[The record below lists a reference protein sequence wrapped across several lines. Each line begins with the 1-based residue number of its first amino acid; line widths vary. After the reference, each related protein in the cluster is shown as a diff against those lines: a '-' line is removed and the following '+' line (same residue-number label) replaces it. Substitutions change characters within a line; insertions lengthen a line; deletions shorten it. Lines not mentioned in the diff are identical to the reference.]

1 MFLKERLRRQQVLQ
15 STTQYDQAFYAGQ
28 RDGSLQSA
36 RAIIPLLL
44 SHLSVHSVID
54 VGCGVGTWLK
64 AFQENGVSDITGY
77 DGEYV
82 DTSAL
87 AIAAENFK
95 VLDLT
100 TDFVLPR
107 KADLAISLEV
117 AEHLP
122 AKNGDHLVR
131 QLTSVAPAV
140 LFSAAIPGQ
149 GGTSH
154 VNEQWQDYWR
164 SKFSAAGYHPFDAI
178 RPFVWGSNDVEIWY
192 QQNIILYCKEGLIP
206 SSDGI
211 RPTPPNLSLNIVH
224 PEYYLDLQRHGELYL
239 SKALKALPS
248 LAGKAISR
256 RMSKP

>member
-1 MFLKERLRRQQVLQ
+1 LQ
-15 STTQYDQAFYAGQ
+15 STTQYDQAFYARQ

-36 RAIIPLLL
+36 RAIIPILL
-44 SHLSVHSVID
+44 SHLSIHSVVD

-64 AFQENGVSDITGY
+64 AFQENGISDITGY
-77 DGEYV
+77 DGDYV
-82 DTSAL
+82 DTSTL
-87 AIAAENFK
+87 AISATNFK
-95 VLDLT
+95 ALDLC

-107 KADLAISLEV
+107 KVDLAISLEV

-122 AKNGDHLVR
+122 SKNGDHLVQ
-131 QLTSVAPAV
+131 QLVSVAPMV

-149 GGTSH
+149 GGTGH

-164 SKFSAAGYHPFDAI
+164 SKFNSFGYYPVDAI
-178 RPFVWGSNDVEIWY
+178 RPFVWGYPDVEIWY
-192 QQNIILYCKEGLIP
+192 QQNIILYCKEGHGP
-206 SSDGI
+206 SGNGI

-224 PEYYLDLQRHGELYL
+224 PGFYLELQQHGELYF

-256 RMSKP
+256 RLSKP

>member
-1 MFLKERLRRQQVLQ
+1 LQ

-44 SHLSVHSVID
+44 SKLSVHSVVD
-54 VGCGVGTWLK
+54 VGCGVGTWLR

-82 DTSAL
+82 DTAAL
-87 AIAAENFK
+87 AIDPENFK
-95 VLDLT
+95 VIDLC
-100 TDFVLPR
+100 TDFALPR

-122 AKNGDHLVR
+122 SKNGDHLVQ
-131 QLTSVAPAV
+131 QLTSAALMV

-149 GGTSH
+149 GGTGH
-154 VNEQWQDYWR
+154 INEQWQDYWR
-164 SKFSAAGYHPFDAI
+164 SKFNSFGYYPVDAI
-178 RPFVWGSNDVEIWY
+178 RPFVWGHHDVEIWY
-192 QQNIILYCKEGLIP
+192 QQNIVLYCKEGHLP
-206 SSDGI
+206 SSDLI
-211 RPTPPNLSLNIVH
+211 RPVPSNLSLNIVH
-224 PEYYLDLQRHGELYL
+224 PEYYLELQQHQQLYF
-239 SKALKALPS
+239 SKALKALPA

-256 RMSKP
+256 RVSKP

>member
-1 MFLKERLRRQQVLQ
+1 MQ
-15 STTQYDQAFYAGQ
+15 STTQYDQAFYTGQ

-44 SHLSVHSVID
+44 SHLSVHSVVD

-82 DTSAL
+82 DTSML
-87 AIAAENFK
+87 VIDAENFK

-100 TDFVLPR
+100 TDFALPR

-122 AKNGDHLVR
+122 SKNGDHLVQ
-131 QLTSVAPAV
+131 QLVSVAPMV

-149 GGTSH
+149 GGTGH
-154 VNEQWQDYWR
+154 VNEQWQDHWR
-164 SKFSAAGYHPFDAI
+164 AKFNSFGYYPVDAI
-178 RPFVWGSNDVEIWY
+178 RPLVWGHHDVEIWY
-192 QQNIILYCKEGLIP
+192 QQNIILYCKEGHAP
-206 SSDGI
+206 SGDGI
-211 RPTPPNLSLNIVH
+211 RPIPPNLSLNIVH
-224 PEYYLDLQRHGELYL
+224 PEYYLEQQKQGQLYF
-239 SKALKALPS
+239 SKALMALPS
-248 LAGKAISR
+248 LASKAISR
-256 RMSKP
+256 RLSKP

>member
-1 MFLKERLRRQQVLQ
+1 MP
-15 STTQYDQAFYAGQ
+15 STNQYDQAFYAGQ

-44 SHLSVHSVID
+44 SHLSIHSVVD

-64 AFQENGVSDITGY
+64 AFQENGISDITGY

-87 AIAAENFK
+87 AIDAANFK

-100 TDFVLPR
+100 ADFVLPR

-122 AKNGDHLVR
+122 SKNGDHLVQ
-131 QLTSVAPAV
+131 QLVLAAPIV

-149 GGTSH
+149 GGTGH

-164 SKFSAAGYHPFDAI
+164 SKFNSFGYYPVDAI
-178 RPFVWGSNDVEIWY
+178 RPFVWGHHDVEIWY
-192 QQNIILYCKEGLIP
+192 QQNIILYCKEGHVP

-211 RPTPPNLSLNIVH
+211 RPIPPNLSLNIVH
-224 PEYYLDLQRHGELYL
+224 PEYYLELQQHGELYF

-256 RMSKP
+256 RMSKT

>member
-1 MFLKERLRRQQVLQ
+1 LP
-15 STTQYDQAFYAGQ
+15 STNQYDQAFYAGQ

-44 SHLSVHSVID
+44 SHLSIHSVVD

-64 AFQENGVSDITGY
+64 AFQENGISDITGY

-87 AIAAENFK
+87 AIDAANFK

-100 TDFVLPR
+100 ADFVLPR

-122 AKNGDHLVR
+122 SKNGDHLVR
-131 QLTSVAPAV
+131 QLVSAAPIV

-149 GGTSH
+149 GGTGH

-164 SKFSAAGYHPFDAI
+164 SKFSSFGYYPIDAI

-192 QQNIILYCKEGLIP
+192 QQNIILYCKEGHLP
-206 SSDGI
+206 SSNLL
-211 RPTPPNLSLNIVH
+211 RPIPPNLSLNIVH
-224 PEYYLDLQRHGELYL
+224 PEYYLELQRHGELYL
-239 SKALKALPS
+239 SKALKALPTLTS
-248 LAGKAISR
+248 KAISR